1 MTGYYGITDAIR
13 KAFNKTGRVSTITH
27 GDLQMVDLGR
37 QSIYPLAHASPTGAS
52 FEQNT
57 TQYSFSITVMDI
69 IDFSK
74 SHEDDDGEPFYG
86 NDNVQDI
93 LHDIALTIEIALD
106 ELRRGD
112 LYSELYRIGDVV
124 SGTSFVSEGE
134 NNLAGW
140 SITLSV
146 TTTNAAVND
155 GLC

>member
-13 KAFNKTGRVSTITH
+13 KAFNKSGRISTITH

-37 QSIYPLAHASPTGAS
+37 QSIYPLCHISPQGAT
-52 FEQNT
+52 FENT
-57 TQYSFSITVMDI
+57 TTTYAFSITVMDL

-74 SHEDDDGEPFYG
+74 KHEDDDGEPFYG

-93 LHDIALTIEIALD
+93 LHDVALTIEMGLD
-106 ELRRGD
+106 ELTRGET
-112 LYSELYRIGDVV
+112 YTELYRVQSGV
-124 SGTSFVSEGE
+124 SGTSFISEGE
-134 NNLAGW
+134 SNLAGW
-140 SITLSV
+140 AINIFV

>member
-1 MTGYYGITDAIR
+1 MTGYYGITDAVR

-27 GDLQMVDLGR
+27 GDLSMVDLGR
-37 QSIYPLAHASPTGAS
+37 QSIYPLVHVSPAGAS
-52 FEQNT
+52 FDTNT
-57 TQYSFSITVMDI
+57 TNYSFTISCMDL

-74 SHEDDDGEPFYG
+74 EHEDDGGEPFYG

-93 LHDIALTIEIALD
+93 LHDISLTIELALD

-112 LYSELYRIGDVV
+112 LYNELYRIGDAV

-140 SITLSV
+140 SIQINV